1 MIRYLTAITAA
12 VILSTGAAAQSIQLK
27 SLPAGSNLTF
37 VAQASSEIPND
48 LAVMVFS
55 AVSESED
62 LPTAQSNLNGIM
74 AEAQK
79 TISDFSSLAKIR
91 NYGYSAFPVYS
102 KPKAGQAPEIVGWK
116 AVQRIQVQTED
127 IEGVPALVQT
137 AQNAKLA
144 LDNINY
150 GLTKATKELTQE
162 KLIGMVVENVNKKAA
177 NVALA
182 MKLPVE
188 TFYIEKLEFNQ
199 GFDSAPRNFA
209 VRSMMAADS
218 SAGVTMPSFEAGTSN
233 VELSARASLKI
244 LPDNPQ

>member
-1 MIRYLTAITAA
+1 
-12 VILSTGAAAQSIQLK
+12 
-27 SLPAGSNLTF
+27 
-37 VAQASSEIPND
+37 
-48 LAVMVFS
+48 
-55 AVSESED
+55 
-62 LPTAQSNLNGIM
+62 M

-79 TISDFSSLAKIR
+79 TISDFSSLAKIQ

-162 KLIGMVVENVNKKAA
+162 KLIGMVVENVNKKQ
-177 NVALA
+177 
-182 MKLPVE
+182 PTCCIGDE
-188 TFYIEKLEFNQ
+188 TS
-199 GFDSAPRNFA
+199 G
-209 VRSMMAADS
+209 
-218 SAGVTMPSFEAGTSN
+218 
-233 VELSARASLKI
+233 
-244 LPDNPQ
+244 